1 MKIWI
6 LLFLIM
12 AAIYDY
18 RDFKIPNKLNGA
30 GALITL
36 VLAGVSGMKA
46 ADMMIGVLVVL
57 ISCGL
62 LFYIG
67 CLGGGDVK
75 LLMVCAISIGRAMPR
90 FLILSFICNGIYAVI
105 FLWKR
110 KNFHLRLFRLFQY
123 VTQCKD
129 NKRLLMYET
138 ENGDL
143 MKDGMIH
150 FSFGILAAYMIC
162 LLGAPH
168 APDAYPAPRPWQC
181 HCLPP
186 PHQYPWKDVA
196 GKYHVHIHRLRNI
209 PIPIHQPFRIS
220 A

>member
-105 FLWKR
+105 FFMEEEELPSA
-110 KNFHLRLFRLFQY
+110 LISL
-123 VTQCKD
+123 
-129 NKRLLMYET
+129 
-138 ENGDL
+138 
-143 MKDGMIH
+143 I
-150 FSFGILAAYMIC
+150 SIC
-162 LLGAPH
+162 
-168 APDAYPAPRPWQC
+168 
-181 HCLPP
+181 
-186 PHQYPWKDVA
+186 
-196 GKYHVHIHRLRNI
+196 NTM
-209 PIPIHQPFRIS
+209 
-220 A
+220 

>member
-90 FLILSFICNGIYAVI
+90 FLICHLYVTVFMRDL
-105 FLWKR
+105 LWKR

-162 LLGAPH
+162 LLGGG
-168 APDAYPAPRPWQC
+168 
-181 HCLPP
+181 L
-186 PHQYPWKDVA
+186 
-196 GKYHVHIHRLRNI
+196 
-209 PIPIHQPFRIS
+209 
-220 A
+220 

>member
-36 VLAGVSGMKA
+36 VLARVSGMKA

-90 FLILSFICNGIYAVI
+90 FLILSFIC
-105 FLWKR
+105 KR
-110 KNFHLRLFRLFQY
+110 YLCRDLFMEEEELPSAIIS
-123 VTQCKD
+123 
-129 NKRLLMYET
+129 L
-138 ENGDL
+138 
-143 MKDGMIH
+143 I
-150 FSFGILAAYMIC
+150 SIC
-162 LLGAPH
+162 
-168 APDAYPAPRPWQC
+168 
-181 HCLPP
+181 
-186 PHQYPWKDVA
+186 
-196 GKYHVHIHRLRNI
+196 NTM
-209 PIPIHQPFRIS
+209 
-220 A
+220 

>member
-75 LLMVCAISIGRAMPR
+75 LLMVCAISIGRAM
-90 FLILSFICNGIYAVI
+90 I

-162 LLGAPH
+162 LLGGG
-168 APDAYPAPRPWQC
+168 
-181 HCLPP
+181 L
-186 PHQYPWKDVA
+186 
-196 GKYHVHIHRLRNI
+196 
-209 PIPIHQPFRIS
+209 
-220 A
+220 

>member
-6 LLFLIM
+6 LLFIIL
-12 AAIYDY
+12 AVIYDY
-18 RDFKIPNKLNGA
+18 RDFQIPNWLNGI
-30 GALITL
+30 GACITL
-36 VLAGVSGMKA
+36 ILAGICGMKVMDITA
-46 ADMMIGVLVVL
+46 GVLIVFA
-57 ISCGL
+57 SCGL

-162 LLGAPH
+162 LLGGG
-168 APDAYPAPRPWQC
+168 
-181 HCLPP
+181 L
-186 PHQYPWKDVA
+186 
-196 GKYHVHIHRLRNI
+196 
-209 PIPIHQPFRIS
+209 
-220 A
+220 

>member
-75 LLMVCAISIGRAMPR
+75 LLMVCAISIGRAMPQ

-129 NKRLLMYET
+129 NT
-138 ENGDL
+138 C
-143 MKDGMIH
+143 
-150 FSFGILAAYMIC
+150 STS
-162 LLGAPH
+162 APLR
-168 APDAYPAPRPWQC
+168 PAPRASASRSTSLTTRSPCWTSC
-181 HCLPP
+181 TMPSRSR
-186 PHQYPWKDVA
+186 W
-196 GKYHVHIHRLRNI
+196 LR
-209 PIPIHQPFRIS
+209 PARS
-220 A
+220 

>member
-36 VLAGVSGMKA
+36 VLA
-46 ADMMIGVLVVL
+46 GVLVVL

-162 LLGAPH
+162 LLGGG
-168 APDAYPAPRPWQC
+168 
-181 HCLPP
+181 L
-186 PHQYPWKDVA
+186 
-196 GKYHVHIHRLRNI
+196 
-209 PIPIHQPFRIS
+209 
-220 A
+220 

>member
-6 LLFLIM
+6 LLFIIL
-12 AAIYDY
+12 AVIYDY
-18 RDFKIPNKLNGA
+18 RDFQIPNWLNGI
-30 GALITL
+30 GACITL
-36 VLAGVSGMKA
+36 ILAGICGMKVMDITA
-46 ADMMIGVLVVL
+46 GVLIVFA
-57 ISCGL
+57 SCGL

-143 MKDGMIH
+143 MKDEMIH

-162 LLGAPH
+162 LLGGG
-168 APDAYPAPRPWQC
+168 
-181 HCLPP
+181 L
-186 PHQYPWKDVA
+186 
-196 GKYHVHIHRLRNI
+196 
-209 PIPIHQPFRIS
+209 
-220 A
+220 

>member
-110 KNFHLRLFRLFQY
+110 KNFHLRFIRLFQY

-162 LLGAPH
+162 LLGGG
-168 APDAYPAPRPWQC
+168 
-181 HCLPP
+181 L
-186 PHQYPWKDVA
+186 
-196 GKYHVHIHRLRNI
+196 
-209 PIPIHQPFRIS
+209 
-220 A
+220 

>member
-18 RDFKIPNKLNGA
+18 RDFKIPNKLNGT

-105 FLWKR
+105 FYGR
-110 KNFHLRLFRLFQY
+110 GRTSICDYF
-123 VTQCKD
+123 
-129 NKRLLMYET
+129 
-138 ENGDL
+138 
-143 MKDGMIH
+143 
-150 FSFGILAAYMIC
+150 AYFNM
-162 LLGAPH
+162 
-168 APDAYPAPRPWQC
+168 
-181 HCLPP
+181 
-186 PHQYPWKDVA
+186 
-196 GKYHVHIHRLRNI
+196 
-209 PIPIHQPFRIS
+209 
-220 A
+220 

>member
-6 LLFLIM
+6 LLFIIL

-18 RDFKIPNKLNGA
+18 RDFQIPNWLNGT
-30 GALITL
+30 GACITL
-36 VLAGVSGMKA
+36 ILAGICGVKVTEIA
-46 ADMMIGVLVVL
+46 AGVLIVL
-57 ISCGL
+57 VSCGL

-75 LLMVCAISIGRAMPR
+75 LLMVCAISIGRAMPQ

-162 LLGAPH
+162 LLGGG
-168 APDAYPAPRPWQC
+168 
-181 HCLPP
+181 L
-186 PHQYPWKDVA
+186 
-196 GKYHVHIHRLRNI
+196 
-209 PIPIHQPFRIS
+209 
-220 A
+220 

>member
-6 LLFLIM
+6 LLFIIL

-18 RDFKIPNKLNGA
+18 RDFQIPNWLNGT
-30 GALITL
+30 GACITL
-36 VLAGVSGMKA
+36 ILAGICGVKVTEIA
-46 ADMMIGVLVVL
+46 AGVLIVL
-57 ISCGL
+57 VRCGL

-162 LLGAPH
+162 LLGGG
-168 APDAYPAPRPWQC
+168 
-181 HCLPP
+181 L
-186 PHQYPWKDVA
+186 
-196 GKYHVHIHRLRNI
+196 
-209 PIPIHQPFRIS
+209 
-220 A
+220 

>member
-36 VLAGVSGMKA
+36 VLAGVCGMKA

-75 LLMVCAISIGRAMPR
+75 LLMVCGISIGWGMPQ
-90 FLILSFICNGIYAVI
+90 FLILSFICNGIYAVG

-162 LLGAPH
+162 LLGGG
-168 APDAYPAPRPWQC
+168 
-181 HCLPP
+181 L
-186 PHQYPWKDVA
+186 
-196 GKYHVHIHRLRNI
+196 
-209 PIPIHQPFRIS
+209 
-220 A
+220 

>member
-75 LLMVCAISIGRAMPR
+75 LLMVCAISIGR
-90 FLILSFICNGIYAVI
+90 IYAVI

-138 ENGDL
+138 ENGNL

-162 LLGAPH
+162 LLGGG
-168 APDAYPAPRPWQC
+168 
-181 HCLPP
+181 L
-186 PHQYPWKDVA
+186 
-196 GKYHVHIHRLRNI
+196 
-209 PIPIHQPFRIS
+209 
-220 A
+220 

>member
-6 LLFLIM
+6 LLFLTV

-18 RDFKIPNKLNGA
+18 KDFKIPNKLNVA

-36 VLAGVSGMKA
+36 IFAGTSGMKA
-46 ADMMIGVLVVL
+46 ADMAIGVLVVM

-75 LLMVCAISIGRAMPR
+75 LLMVCAISIGLGMPR
-90 FLILSFICNGIYAVI
+90 FLVLSFICNGIYAVI
-105 FLWKR
+105 FLWKQ
-110 KNFHLRLFRLFQY
+110 KNFHLRLYRLFQY

-138 ENGDL
+138 GNETS

-150 FSFGILAAYMIC
+150 FSFGILAAYIIC
-162 LLGAPH
+162 LTG
-168 APDAYPAPRPWQC
+168 
-181 HCLPP
+181 
-186 PHQYPWKDVA
+186 
-196 GKYHVHIHRLRNI
+196 GGI
-209 PIPIHQPFRIS
+209 
-220 A
+220 